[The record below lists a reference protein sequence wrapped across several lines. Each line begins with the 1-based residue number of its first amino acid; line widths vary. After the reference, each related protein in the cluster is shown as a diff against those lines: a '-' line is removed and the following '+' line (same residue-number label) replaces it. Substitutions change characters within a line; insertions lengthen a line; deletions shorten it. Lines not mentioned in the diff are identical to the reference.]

1 MSEEHRLYLKKLK
14 TRKIVIR
21 ISQFGTL
28 IFLLGIWE
36 LAAYLEWADPFII
49 SSPSRVAK
57 SIASLYSSGELFTH
71 SFASLWETVLSFTL
85 STVLGTVIAVA
96 LWWNDFLRRVAEPY
110 IVVLNSLPKIALG
123 PLIIIW
129 VGAGKAAV
137 IVMALMISLVITII
151 SALQGF
157 SSVDSEKI
165 DLLRSMG
172 AKKGMIFLK
181 LVFPQNIPNLLG
193 ILKINVG
200 LSWVGTIMGEY
211 LVSRDGLGYLLVYG
225 GQVFRL
231 DLVMASTVILSVL
244 ATAMY
249 LLVGLLEKLVSKHFS
264 DGGTFK

>member
-1 MSEEHRLYLKKLK
+1 MSEEHRLYLKKAK
-14 TRKIVIR
+14 IRKLVIR
-21 ISQFGTL
+21 ITQFGVL
-28 IFLLGIWE
+28 ILLLGLWE
-36 LAAYLEWADPFII
+36 LSAYLEWADPFIT

-71 SFASLWETVLSFTL
+71 SFASLWETVVSFLL
-85 STVLGTVIAVA
+85 STALGTLIAVA
-96 LWWNDFLRRVAEPY
+96 LWWNDFLRRVTEPY
-110 IVVLNSLPKIALG
+110 VVVLNSLPKIALG

-129 VGAGKAAV
+129 VGAGKAA
-137 IVMALMISLVITII
+137 IITMALLISLIITVI

-157 SSVDSEKI
+157 NSVDSEKI

-172 AKKGMIFLK
+172 ANKRQIFLK
-181 LVFPQNIPNLLG
+181 LVLPQNIPNILS

-211 LVSRDGLGYLLVYG
+211 LVSREGLGYLLVYG

-244 ATAMY
+244 ATVMY
-249 LLVGLLEKLVSKHFS
+249 LAVQLLEKIVSKYF
-264 DGGTFK
+264 

>member
-1 MSEEHRLYLKKLK
+1 MSEEHKLYLKK
-14 TRKIVIR
+14 TRIRKLVIR
-21 ISQFGTL
+21 LTQFGIL
-28 IFLLGIWE
+28 ILLLGLWE
-36 LAAYLEWADPFII
+36 LSAALEWADPFIT

-71 SFASLWETVLSFTL
+71 SFASLWETVVSFLLATF
-85 STVLGTVIAVA
+85 VGTAIAVA
-96 LWWNDFLRRVAEPY
+96 LWWNDFLRKVAEPY
-110 IVVLNSLPKIALG
+110 VVVLNSLPKIALG

-129 VGAGKAAV
+129 VGAGKAA
-137 IVMALMISLVITII
+137 IITMALMISLIITII

-157 SSVDSEKI
+157 NSVDAEKT

-172 AKKGMIFLK
+172 ATKRQIFFK
-181 LVFPQNIPNLLG
+181 LVLPANIPNILA

-211 LVSRDGLGYLLVYG
+211 LVSREGLGYLLVYG

-244 ATAMY
+244 ATVMY
-249 LLVGLLEKLVSKHFS
+249 LAVQLLEKIVSKYF
-264 DGGTFK
+264 

>member
-1 MSEEHRLYLKKLK
+1 MSEEHRLYLKKAK
-14 TRKIVIR
+14 IRKLVIR
-21 ISQFGTL
+21 ITQFSVL
-28 IFLLGIWE
+28 ILLLGLWE
-36 LAAYLEWADPFII
+36 LSAYLEWADPFIT

-71 SFASLWETVLSFTL
+71 SFASLWETVVSFLL
-85 STVLGTVIAVA
+85 STALGTLIAVA
-96 LWWNDFLRRVAEPY
+96 LWWNDFLRRVTEPY
-110 IVVLNSLPKIALG
+110 VVVLNSLPKIALG

-129 VGAGKAAV
+129 VGAGKAA
-137 IVMALMISLVITII
+137 IITMALMISLIITVI

-157 SSVDSEKI
+157 NSVDSEKI

-172 AKKGMIFLK
+172 ANKRQIFIK
-181 LVFPQNIPNLLG
+181 LVLPQNIPNILS

-211 LVSRDGLGYLLVYG
+211 LVSREGLGYLLVYG

-244 ATAMY
+244 ATVMY
-249 LLVGLLEKLVSKHFS
+249 LAVQLLEKIVSKYF
-264 DGGTFK
+264 

>member
-1 MSEEHRLYLKKLK
+1 MSEEHRLYLKKAK
-14 TRKIVIR
+14 IRKLVIR
-21 ISQFGTL
+21 ITQFGVL
-28 IFLLGIWE
+28 ILLLGLWE
-36 LAAYLEWADPFII
+36 LSAYLEWADPFIT

-71 SFASLWETVLSFTL
+71 SFASLWETVVGFLL
-85 STVLGTVIAVA
+85 STALGTLIAVA
-96 LWWNDFLRRVAEPY
+96 LWWNDFLRRVTEPY
-110 IVVLNSLPKIALG
+110 VVVLNSLPKIALG

-129 VGAGKAAV
+129 VGAGKAA
-137 IVMALMISLVITII
+137 IITMALMISLIITVI

-157 SSVDSEKI
+157 NSVDSEKI

-172 AKKGMIFLK
+172 ANKRQIFLK
-181 LVFPQNIPNLLG
+181 LVLPQNIPNILS

-211 LVSRDGLGYLLVYG
+211 LVSREGLGYLLVYG

-244 ATAMY
+244 ATVMY
-249 LLVGLLEKLVSKHFS
+249 LAVQLLEKIVSKYF
-264 DGGTFK
+264 

>member
-1 MSEEHRLYLKKLK
+1 MSEEHRLYLKKAK
-14 TRKIVIR
+14 IRKLVIR
-21 ISQFGTL
+21 ITQFGVL
-28 IFLLGIWE
+28 ILLLGLWE
-36 LAAYLEWADPFII
+36 LSAYLEWADPFIT

-71 SFASLWETVLSFTL
+71 SFASLWETVVSFLL
-85 STVLGTVIAVA
+85 STALGTLIAVA
-96 LWWNDFLRRVAEPY
+96 LWWNDFLRRVTEPY
-110 IVVLNSLPKIALG
+110 VVVLNSLPKIALG

-129 VGAGKAAV
+129 VGAGKAA
-137 IVMALMISLVITII
+137 IITMALMISLIITVI

-157 SSVDSEKI
+157 NSVDSEKI

-172 AKKGMIFLK
+172 ANKRQIFIK
-181 LVFPQNIPNLLG
+181 LVLPQNIPNILS

-211 LVSRDGLGYLLVYG
+211 LVSREGLGYLLVYG

-244 ATAMY
+244 ATVMY
-249 LLVGLLEKLVSKHFS
+249 LAVQLLEKIVSKYF
-264 DGGTFK
+264 

>member
-1 MSEEHRLYLKKLK
+1 MSEEHRLYLKKAK
-14 TRKIVIR
+14 IRKLVIR
-21 ISQFGTL
+21 ITQLGVL
-28 IFLLGIWE
+28 ILLLGLWE
-36 LAAYLEWADPFII
+36 LSAYLEWADPFIT

-71 SFASLWETVLSFTL
+71 SFASLWETVVSFLL
-85 STVLGTVIAVA
+85 STALGTLIAVA
-96 LWWNDFLRRVAEPY
+96 LWWNDFLRRVTEPY
-110 IVVLNSLPKIALG
+110 VVVLNSLPKIALG

-129 VGAGKAAV
+129 VGAGKAA
-137 IVMALMISLVITII
+137 IITMALMISLIITVI

-157 SSVDSEKI
+157 NSVDSEKI

-172 AKKGMIFLK
+172 ANKRQIFLK
-181 LVFPQNIPNLLG
+181 LVLPQNIPNILS

-211 LVSRDGLGYLLVYG
+211 LVSREGLGYLLVYG

-244 ATAMY
+244 ATVMY
-249 LLVGLLEKLVSKHFS
+249 LAVQLLEKIVSKYF
-264 DGGTFK
+264 

>member
-1 MSEEHRLYLKKLK
+1 MSEEHKLYLKK
-14 TRKIVIR
+14 TRIRKLVIR
-21 ISQFGTL
+21 LTQFGIL
-28 IFLLGIWE
+28 ILLLGLWE
-36 LAAYLEWADPFII
+36 LSAALEWADPFIT

-71 SFASLWETVLSFTL
+71 SFASLWETVASFLLATF
-85 STVLGTVIAVA
+85 VGTAIAVA
-96 LWWNDFLRRVAEPY
+96 LWWNDFLRKVAEPY
-110 IVVLNSLPKIALG
+110 VVVLNSLPKIALG

-129 VGAGKAAV
+129 VGAGKAA
-137 IVMALMISLVITII
+137 IITMALMISLIITII

-157 SSVDSEKI
+157 NSVDAEKT

-172 AKKGMIFLK
+172 ATKRQIFFK
-181 LVFPQNIPNLLG
+181 LVLPANIPNILA

-211 LVSRDGLGYLLVYG
+211 LVSREGLGYLLVYG

-244 ATAMY
+244 ATVMY
-249 LLVGLLEKLVSKHFS
+249 LAVQLLEKIVSKYF
-264 DGGTFK
+264 

>member
-1 MSEEHRLYLKKLK
+1 MSEEHKLYLKK
-14 TRKIVIR
+14 TRIRKLVIR
-21 ISQFGTL
+21 LTQFGIL
-28 IFLLGIWE
+28 ILLLGLWE
-36 LAAYLEWADPFII
+36 LSAALEWADPFIT

-71 SFASLWETVLSFTL
+71 SFASLWETVVSFLLATF
-85 STVLGTVIAVA
+85 VGTAIAVA
-96 LWWNDFLRRVAEPY
+96 LWWNDFLRKVAEPY
-110 IVVLNSLPKIALG
+110 VVVLNSLPKIALG

-129 VGAGKAAV
+129 VGAGKAA
-137 IVMALMISLVITII
+137 IITMALMISLIITII

-157 SSVDSEKI
+157 NSVGAEKT

-172 AKKGMIFLK
+172 ATKRQIFFK
-181 LVFPQNIPNLLG
+181 LVLPANIPNILA

-211 LVSRDGLGYLLVYG
+211 LVSREGLGYLLVYG

-244 ATAMY
+244 ATVMY
-249 LLVGLLEKLVSKHFS
+249 LAVQLLEKIVSKYF
-264 DGGTFK
+264 

>member
-1 MSEEHRLYLKKLK
+1 MSEEHRLYLKKAK
-14 TRKIVIR
+14 IRKLVIR
-21 ISQFGTL
+21 ITQFGVL
-28 IFLLGIWE
+28 ILLLGLWV
-36 LAAYLEWADPFII
+36 LSAYLEWADPFIT

-71 SFASLWETVLSFTL
+71 SFASLWETVVSFLL
-85 STVLGTVIAVA
+85 STALGTLIAVA
-96 LWWNDFLRRVAEPY
+96 LWWNDFLRRVTEPY
-110 IVVLNSLPKIALG
+110 VVVLNSLPKIALG

-129 VGAGKAAV
+129 VGAGKAA
-137 IVMALMISLVITII
+137 IITMALMISLIITVI

-157 SSVDSEKI
+157 NSVDSEKI

-172 AKKGMIFLK
+172 ANKRQIFLK
-181 LVFPQNIPNLLG
+181 LVLPQNIPNILS

-211 LVSRDGLGYLLVYG
+211 LVSREGLGYLLVYG

-244 ATAMY
+244 ATVMY
-249 LLVGLLEKLVSKHFS
+249 LAVQLLEKIVSKYF
-264 DGGTFK
+264 

>member
-1 MSEEHRLYLKKLK
+1 MSEEHRLYLKKAK
-14 TRKIVIR
+14 IRKLVIR
-21 ISQFGTL
+21 ITQFGIL
-28 IFLLGIWE
+28 ILLLGLWE
-36 LAAYLEWADPFII
+36 LSAYLEWADPFIT

-71 SFASLWETVLSFTL
+71 SFASLWETVVSFLL
-85 STVLGTVIAVA
+85 STALGTLIAVA
-96 LWWNDFLRRVAEPY
+96 LWWNDFLRRVTEPY
-110 IVVLNSLPKIALG
+110 VVVLNSLPKIALG

-129 VGAGKAAV
+129 VGAGKAA
-137 IVMALMISLVITII
+137 IITMALMISLIITVI

-157 SSVDSEKI
+157 NSVDSEKI

-172 AKKGMIFLK
+172 ANKRQIFLK
-181 LVFPQNIPNLLG
+181 LVLPQNIPNILS

-211 LVSRDGLGYLLVYG
+211 LVSREGLGYLLVYG

-244 ATAMY
+244 ATVMY
-249 LLVGLLEKLVSKHFS
+249 LAVQLLEKIVSKYF
-264 DGGTFK
+264 

>member
-1 MSEEHRLYLKKLK
+1 MSEEHRLYLKKAK
-14 TRKIVIR
+14 IRKLVIR
-21 ISQFGTL
+21 ITQFGVL
-28 IFLLGIWE
+28 ILLLGLWE
-36 LAAYLEWADPFII
+36 LSAYLEWADPFIT

-71 SFASLWETVLSFTL
+71 SFASLWETVVSFLL
-85 STVLGTVIAVA
+85 STALGTLIAVA
-96 LWWNDFLRRVAEPY
+96 LWWNDFLRRVTEPY
-110 IVVLNSLPKIALG
+110 VVVLNSLPKIALG

-129 VGAGKAAV
+129 VGAGKAA
-137 IVMALMISLVITII
+137 IITMALMISLIITVI

-157 SSVDSEKI
+157 NSVDSEKI

-172 AKKGMIFLK
+172 ANKRQIFLK
-181 LVFPQNIPNLLG
+181 LVLPQNIPNILS

-211 LVSRDGLGYLLVYG
+211 LVSREGLGYLLVYG

-244 ATAMY
+244 ATVMY
-249 LLVGLLEKLVSKHFS
+249 LAVQKKKKIVSKYF
-264 DGGTFK
+264 

>member
-1 MSEEHRLYLKKLK
+1 MSEEHRLYLKKAK
-14 TRKIVIR
+14 IRKLVIR
-21 ISQFGTL
+21 ITQFGVL
-28 IFLLGIWE
+28 MLLLGLWE
-36 LAAYLEWADPFII
+36 LSAYLEWADPFIT

-71 SFASLWETVLSFTL
+71 SFASLWETVVSFLL
-85 STVLGTVIAVA
+85 STALGTLIAVA
-96 LWWNDFLRRVAEPY
+96 LWWNDFLRRVTEPY
-110 IVVLNSLPKIALG
+110 VVVLNSLPKIALG

-129 VGAGKAAV
+129 VGAGKAA
-137 IVMALMISLVITII
+137 IITMALMISLIITVI

-157 SSVDSEKI
+157 NSVDSEKI

-172 AKKGMIFLK
+172 ANKRQIFLK
-181 LVFPQNIPNLLG
+181 LVLPQNIPNILS

-211 LVSRDGLGYLLVYG
+211 LVSREGLGYLLVYG

-244 ATAMY
+244 ATVMY
-249 LLVGLLEKLVSKHFS
+249 LAVQLLEKIVSKYF
-264 DGGTFK
+264 